1 MHVLVSPCQIRYV
14 SLISRDLNTHVM
26 VDYVYCNLMELL
38 TMSGLGRIICSNA
51 DCILNAS

>member
-26 VDYVYCNLMELL
+26 VDYVYCNLMGSDDVRP
-38 TMSGLGRIICSNA
+38 T
-51 DCILNAS
+51 